1 MTREVEVEEGGWCCE
16 VGGRRGRVQW
26 EERKAGARGRR
37 RGRGKRRM
45 HEAEQVLQ
53 GQTISI
59 MKRDEAE
66 RREELRVMLQ

>member
-1 MTREVEVEEGGWCCE
+1 
-16 VGGRRGRVQW
+16 
-26 EERKAGARGRR
+26 
-37 RGRGKRRM
+37 M